1 MANDLHRYG
10 IMVHVKGTSYE
21 DDYWFTDN
29 KRFQI
34 REFSH
39 EAAEAVLKILQHQ
52 WEMVILSESGGWTNN
67 GK

>member
-1 MANDLHRYG
+1 MVNNHRYG

-21 DDYWFTDN
+21 NDYWFTDN

-39 EAAEAVLKILQHQ
+39 EAAEAVLPILQHQ
-52 WEMVILSESGGWTNN
+52 WGDGYSFRIRRID
-67 GK
+67 